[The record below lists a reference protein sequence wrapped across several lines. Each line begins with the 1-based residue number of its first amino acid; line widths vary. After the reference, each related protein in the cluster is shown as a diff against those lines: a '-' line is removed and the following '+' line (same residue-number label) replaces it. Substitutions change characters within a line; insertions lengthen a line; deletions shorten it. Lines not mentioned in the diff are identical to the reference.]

1 MSMRGGLARR
11 RFVPVFAAVMGESVL
26 LVIILHAIEVEIIG
40 IKPPQVVNGFNQD
53 PIDGV
58 SFVSTF
64 ADSKA
69 PEVKKTQYFDNN
81 GSRGIYQDGWYA
93 CTFGP
98 LVPWLPGAPALADW
112 DANKDKWELYN
123 LSTDFSQ
130 ADDLAE
136 KEPQRLAELQ
146 KAFDTQAKENKVYPL
161 GAGIWLRL
169 HPEDRIKTPYR
180 SWTFDATTTR
190 MPDFTAPGIG
200 RESSLVT
207 VEAEFGDKATGVLF
221 ALGGSSGG
229 VTLFMDQG
237 RLNYQYNMTIIERY
251 KAQTEAIPAA
261 GRSDKKSGAN
271 GAKISKLWGGLM
283 GGDAHLMAGF
293 CQEMIVF
300 GAAFFSARFVA
311 IGAVGHMIGGD
322 NFEH

>member
-1 MSMRGGLARR
+1 M
-11 RFVPVFAAVMGESVL
+11 
-26 LVIILHAIEVEIIG
+26 
-40 IKPPQVVNGFNQD
+40 VNGFKQD
-53 PIDGV
+53 PVDGV

-98 LVPWLPGAPALADW
+98 LVPWLPGAPGLADW
-112 DANKDKWELYN
+112 DANRDKWELYD
-123 LSTDFSQ
+123 LDADFSQ

-146 KAFDTQAKENKVYPL
+146 EVFDTQAKENKVYPL

-169 HPEDRIKTPYR
+169 HPEDRIKTAYR

-190 MPDFTAPGIG
+190 MPEFTAPGIG
-200 RESSLVT
+200 RESNLVT
-207 VEAEFGDKATGVLF
+207 VEAEFGDKASGVLC

-237 RLNYQYNMTIIERY
+237 KLNYEYNMMIIERY
-251 KAQTEAIPAA
+251 KAQTAVIPAGKHLIEVETTFA
-261 GRSDKKSGAN
+261 GKKPLSPAEVV
-271 GAKISKLWGGLM
+271 IRVGGEE
-283 GGDAHLMAGF
+283 AARTT
-293 CQEMIVF
+293 VKRTVP
-300 GAAFFSARFVA
+300 AAFTASETFDIGMDLGAPVA
-311 IGAVGHMIGGD
+311 LEYAERRPFKFDGKIEKVTV
-322 NFEH
+322 ELK

>member
-1 MSMRGGLARR
+1 MARR

-112 DANKDKWELYN
+112 DANK
-123 LSTDFSQ
+123 
-130 ADDLAE
+130 
-136 KEPQRLAELQ
+136 
-146 KAFDTQAKENKVYPL
+146 
-161 GAGIWLRL
+161 
-169 HPEDRIKTPYR
+169 
-180 SWTFDATTTR
+180 
-190 MPDFTAPGIG
+190 
-200 RESSLVT
+200 
-207 VEAEFGDKATGVLF
+207 
-221 ALGGSSGG
+221 
-229 VTLFMDQG
+229 
-237 RLNYQYNMTIIERY
+237 
-251 KAQTEAIPAA
+251 AQTEAIPAA

>member
-98 LVPWLPGAPALADW
+98 LRSLA
-112 DANKDKWELYN
+112 A
-123 LSTDFSQ
+123 
-130 ADDLAE
+130 
-136 KEPQRLAELQ
+136 RR
-146 KAFDTQAKENKVYPL
+146 
-161 GAGIWLRL
+161 AG
-169 HPEDRIKTPYR
+169 
-180 SWTFDATTTR
+180 F
-190 MPDFTAPGIG
+190 
-200 RESSLVT
+200 
-207 VEAEFGDKATGVLF
+207 
-221 ALGGSSGG
+221 
-229 VTLFMDQG
+229 
-237 RLNYQYNMTIIERY
+237 
-251 KAQTEAIPAA
+251 
-261 GRSDKKSGAN
+261 
-271 GAKISKLWGGLM
+271 GGL
-283 GGDAHLMAGF
+283 G
-293 CQEMIVF
+293 CE
-300 GAAFFSARFVA
+300 
-311 IGAVGHMIGGD
+311 
-322 NFEH
+322 

>member
-1 MSMRGGLARR
+1 M
-11 RFVPVFAAVMGESVL
+11 
-26 LVIILHAIEVEIIG
+26 
-40 IKPPQVVNGFNQD
+40 VNGFKQD
-53 PIDGV
+53 PVDGV

-98 LVPWLPGAPALADW
+98 LVPWLPGAPGLADW

-123 LSTDFSQ
+123 LDADFSQ

-146 KAFDTQAKENKVYPL
+146 RVFDAQAKENKVYPL

-190 MPDFTAPGIG
+190 MPEFTAPGIG
-200 RESSLVT
+200 RESNLVT
-207 VEAEFGDKATGVLF
+207 VEAEFGDKASGVLY

-237 RLNYQYNMTIIERY
+237 TAELRIQHDDHRTLYRALYL
-251 KAQTEAIPAA
+251 K
-261 GRSDKKSGAN
+261 D
-271 GAKISKLWGGLM
+271 
-283 GGDAHLMAGF
+283 
-293 CQEMIVF
+293 
-300 GAAFFSARFVA
+300 SARQATHRSHDPVS
-311 IGAVGHMIGGD
+311 
-322 NFEH
+322 